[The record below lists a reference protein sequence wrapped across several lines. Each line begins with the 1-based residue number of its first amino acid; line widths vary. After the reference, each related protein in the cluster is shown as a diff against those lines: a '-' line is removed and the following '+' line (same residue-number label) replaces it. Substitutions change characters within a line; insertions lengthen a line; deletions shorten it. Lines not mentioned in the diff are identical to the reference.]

1 MLRRLRLVDF
11 KSFAD
16 EAVELAPL
24 TLLVGANASG
34 KSNCLDALRFLHE
47 TVVDQSIVEIL
58 DGEQRP
64 GAGPNA
70 WQGLRGGSKEA
81 SRIGVDSFLIESTWD
96 IPEVPEDG
104 ISRSIS
110 AMHRIRCRTMPRAT
124 WEEEGIYTE
133 DERTLLVARA
143 IAPGESG
150 ARRIEWTSP
159 AGSVETANGVDHSI
173 LWAILGSV
181 TPGYPRVITGD
192 AAGAALALSEGFK
205 RIVELEI
212 NPARMRGYGKTNR
225 PEMDFNGGNFSGA
238 FWALCRDP
246 EQKRSLLDWLT
257 EVLAPEIAD
266 LDFIHVQ
273 ELGDVMAMLVER
285 DGKRISARSLSDGTL
300 RFLGMLVA
308 LRTAA
313 LGSVF
318 LVEEIDVGLHPARLH
333 VLVEFLEALARER
346 RIQIIATTHSPVMLQ
361 VVSRETLL
369 SAVVFGRVAEHE
381 GTIMRRL
388 GDLPRFEETLERTGI
403 DELFATGWL
412 EMAL

>member
-11 KSFAD
+11 KSFAN

-47 TVVDQSIVEIL
+47 TRVDQTIAEIL

-64 GAGPNA
+64 GSGPNA

-81 SRIGVDSFLIESTWD
+81 SRIGAESFLIESTWA
-96 IPEVPEDG
+96 IPDAE
-104 ISRSIS
+104 ISRPNV
-110 AMHRIRCRTMPRAT
+110 AMHRIRCRTAPRPA
-124 WEEEGIYTE
+124 WDEEGIYT
-133 DERTLLVARA
+133 DDARA
-143 IAPGESG
+143 LLAARALAPGDGG
-150 ARRIEWTSP
+150 ARRVEWTSP
-159 AGSVETANGVDHSI
+159 SGSDETAHWNHHSI
-173 LWAILGSV
+173 LWTILGNV
-181 TPGYPRVITGD
+181 NPGYPRVITD
-192 AAGAALALSEGFK
+192 EAVDVALALDEAFK
-205 RIVELEI
+205 NIIELDI
-212 NPARMRGYGKTNR
+212 TPARMRDYGKTNR
-225 PEMDFNGGNFSGA
+225 DEMDFNGGNFSGA
-238 FWALCRDP
+238 LWALCRDP
-246 EQKRSLLDWLT
+246 EQKRSLVDWLT

-285 DGKRISARSLSDGTL
+285 DGKRVSARSLSDGTL

-313 LGSVF
+313 AGSVF
-318 LVEEIDVGLHPARLH
+318 LIEEIDGGLHPARLH

-346 RIQIIATTHSPVMLQ
+346 RVQIIATTHSPVMLQ
-361 VVSRETLL
+361 AVSRETLR
-369 SAVVFGRVAEHE
+369 SAVVFGRIPERE

-388 GDLPRFEETLERTGI
+388 GDLPRFEETLERTEI

>member
-34 KSNCLDALRFLHE
+34 KSNCLDALRFLAE
-47 TVVDQSIVEIL
+47 TGESIVEIL

-70 WQGLRGGSKEA
+70 WQGLRGGSNEA
-81 SRIGVDSFLIESTWD
+81 SRIGAESFVIESTWD
-96 IPEVPEDG
+96 IPELPDTD
-104 ISRSIS
+104 ISRPIS
-110 AMHRIRCRTMPRAT
+110 AMHRIRCRTAPRPT
-124 WEEEGIYTE
+124 WEEEGIYS
-133 DERTLLVARA
+133 DDARALLVARA
-143 IAPGESG
+143 IVQGEGG
-150 ARRIEWTSP
+150 ARRIEWTSLT
-159 AGSVETANGVDHSI
+159 GSDETANGHDHSI
-173 LWAILGSV
+173 LWTILGSV
-181 TPGYPRVITGD
+181 GPGHPRVITSEVAD
-192 AAGAALALSEGFK
+192 AALALSAGFN

-212 NPARMRGYGKTNR
+212 HPARMRGYGKTNR
-225 PEMDFNGGNFSGA
+225 AEMDFNGRNFSGA
-238 FWALCRDP
+238 LWALCRDP
-246 EQKRSLLDWLT
+246 EQKRSLVDWLT
-257 EVLAPEIAD
+257 EVVAPEIAD
-266 LDFIHVQ
+266 LDFIHVP

-285 DGKRISARSLSDGTL
+285 DGKRVSVRSLSDGTL

-313 LGSVF
+313 PGSVV
-318 LVEEIDVGLHPARLH
+318 LVEEIDGGLHPARLH

-361 VVSRETLL
+361 AVSRSTLR

-388 GDLPRFEETLERTGI
+388 GDLPRFEQTLERTGI

>member
-34 KSNCLDALRFLHE
+34 KSNCLDALRFLRE
-47 TVVDQSIVEIL
+47 TVADQGIGEIL

-64 GAGPNA
+64 GAVPDA

-81 SRIGVDSFLIESTWD
+81 SRIGAESFLIESSWD
-96 IPEVPEDG
+96 IPEMPEFD
-104 ISRSIS
+104 ISRPIS
-110 AMHRIRCRTMPRAT
+110 AMHRIRCRTVPRST
-124 WEEEGIYTE
+124 WEEEGIYT
-133 DERTLLVARA
+133 DDARPLLVARA
-143 IAPGESG
+143 IAQGDSG
-150 ARRIEWTSP
+150 ARRIQWTSP
-159 AGSVETANGVDHSI
+159 IGSVETANGHDYSI
-173 LWAILGSV
+173 LWTILGSV
-181 TPGYPRVITGD
+181 GPDHPRVITREASD
-192 AAGAALALSEGFK
+192 AAFSLSEGFK
-205 RIVELEI
+205 NIVELEI

-225 PEMDFNGGNFSGA
+225 AEMDFNGGNFSGA
-238 FWALCRDP
+238 LWTLCRDP
-246 EQKRSLLDWLT
+246 EQKRSLVDWLT

-266 LDFIHVQ
+266 LDFIHVE

-285 DGKRISARSLSDGTL
+285 DGKRISSRSLSDGTL

-313 LGSVF
+313 SGSVF
-318 LVEEIDVGLHPARLH
+318 LIEEIDSGLHPARRH

-361 VVSRETLL
+361 VVPRETLL
-369 SAVVFGRVAEHE
+369 SAVVFGRVPEHE

>member
-34 KSNCLDALRFLHE
+34 KSNCLDALRFLHQ
-47 TVVDQSIVEIL
+47 TGFDQGIAEVL

-64 GAGPNA
+64 GAVPNA

-81 SRIGVDSFLIESTWD
+81 SRIGAESFLIESTWD
-96 IPEVPEDG
+96 VPEMPEFD
-104 ISRSIS
+104 ISRPIS
-110 AMHRIRCRTMPRAT
+110 AMHRIRCRTVPRPT
-124 WEEEGIYTE
+124 WEEEGIYT
-133 DERTLLVARA
+133 DGARPLLVARA
-143 IAPGESG
+143 IAQGDSG

-159 AGSVETANGVDHSI
+159 TGSVDTTNGHDHSI
-173 LWAILGSV
+173 LWTILGSV
-181 TPGYPRVITGD
+181 GPGHPRVITDKAGD
-192 AAGAALALSEGFK
+192 AALALSESFK
-205 RIVELEI
+205 SIVELEI
-212 NPARMRGYGKTNR
+212 NPGRMRGYGKTNR
-225 PEMDFNGGNFSGA
+225 TEMDFNGGNFSGA
-238 FWALCRDP
+238 LWTLCRDP
-246 EQKRSLLDWLT
+246 EQKRSLVDWLT

-266 LDFIHVQ
+266 LDFIHVE

-285 DGKRISARSLSDGTL
+285 DGKRVSSRSLSDGTL

-308 LRTAA
+308 LRTASS
-313 LGSVF
+313 GSIF

-346 RIQIIATTHSPVMLQ
+346 RIQVIATTHSPVLLQ
-361 VVSRETLL
+361 AVPRETLL
-369 SAVVFGRVAEHE
+369 SAVVFGRVPEHE

-388 GDLPRFEETLERTGI
+388 GDLPRFEETLERSGI
-403 DELFATGWL
+403 DELFSTGWL

>member
-47 TVVDQSIVEIL
+47 TAADQGIGEVL

-64 GAGPNA
+64 GAVPDA

-81 SRIGVDSFLIESTWD
+81 SRIGAESFLIESTWD
-96 IPEVPEDG
+96 IPEMPEFD
-104 ISRSIS
+104 ISRPIS
-110 AMHRIRCRTMPRAT
+110 AMHRIRCRTVPRPT
-124 WEEEGIYTE
+124 WEEEGIYT
-133 DERTLLVARA
+133 DDARPLLVARA
-143 IAPGESG
+143 IARGESG

-159 AGSVETANGVDHSI
+159 TGSVETANGHDYSI
-173 LWAILGSV
+173 LWTILGSV
-181 TPGYPRVITGD
+181 GPGHPRVITGE
-192 AAGAALALSEGFK
+192 AGDAALALSEGFK
-205 RIVELEI
+205 SIVELEI

-225 PEMDFNGGNFSGA
+225 AEMDFNGGNFSGA
-238 FWALCRDP
+238 LWTLCRDP
-246 EQKRSLLDWLT
+246 AQKRSLVDWLT

-266 LDFIHVQ
+266 LDFIHVE

-285 DGKRISARSLSDGTL
+285 DGKRVSSRSLSDGTL

-313 LGSVF
+313 SGSVF

-333 VLVEFLEALARER
+333 VLVEFLEALARDR
-346 RIQIIATTHSPVMLQ
+346 RIQVIATTHSPVLLQ
-361 VVSRETLL
+361 AVPRATLL
-369 SAVVFGRVAEHE
+369 SAVVFGRGAEHE

-388 GDLPRFEETLERTGI
+388 GDLPRFEETLERTGV

>member
-24 TLLVGANASG
+24 TLLIGANASG
-34 KSNCLDALRFLHE
+34 KSNCLDAIRFLHE
-47 TVVDQSIVEIL
+47 AVVEESVVEIL

-81 SRIGVDSFLIESTWD
+81 SRIGAKSFLIESTWD
-96 IPEVPEDG
+96 IPEMPELALSG
-104 ISRSIS
+104 PRSL
-110 AMHRIRCRTMPRAT
+110 MHRIRCRTVPRPT
-124 WEEEGIYTE
+124 WEEEQLHAGE
-133 DERTLLVARA
+133 ARALLVARA
-143 IAPGESG
+143 IEADGG
-150 ARRIEWTSP
+150 ARRIEWTSST
-159 AGSVETANGVDHSI
+159 GSVETANGNDHSI
-173 LWAILGSV
+173 LWTILGSA
-181 TPGYPRVITGD
+181 TPGHPRVITDD
-192 AAGAALALSEGFK
+192 AVGAALALSESFK
-205 RIVELEI
+205 GIAELEI
-212 NPARMRGYGKTNR
+212 NPGRMRGYGTTNR
-225 PEMDFNGGNFSGA
+225 TEMDFNGGNFSGA
-238 FWALCRDP
+238 LWALCRDP
-246 EQKRSLLDWLT
+246 EQKQSLVDWLT
-257 EVLAPEIAD
+257 EVLAPETAD

-273 ELGDVMAMLVER
+273 ELGDVMAILVER

-313 LGSVF
+313 SGSVF
-318 LVEEIDVGLHPARLH
+318 LVEEIDGGLHPARLH

-346 RIQIIATTHSPVMLQ
+346 RIQIIATTHSPAMLQ
-361 VVSRETLL
+361 AVSRETLL
-369 SAVVFGRVAEHE
+369 SAVVFGRIPEHE

-388 GDLPRFEETLERTGI
+388 RDLPRLEETLERTGI

>member
-34 KSNCLDALRFLHE
+34 KSNCLDALRFLHQ
-47 TVVDQSIVEIL
+47 VRADQSVVEIL

-70 WQGLRGGSKEA
+70 WRGIRGGSKEA
-81 SRIGVDSFLIESTWD
+81 SRIGAESFLIESTWD
-96 IPEVPEDG
+96 IPEWPEEAV
-104 ISRSIS
+104 SF
-110 AMHRIRCRTMPRAT
+110 MHRIRCRTVPRPT
-124 WEEEGIYTE
+124 WEEEGIYT
-133 DERTLLVARA
+133 DDAQPLLVARA
-143 IAPGESG
+143 IAQRDSG
-150 ARRIEWTSP
+150 AWRIEWTSP
-159 AGSVETANGVDHSI
+159 TGSAKTAHGRDDSI
-173 LWAILGSV
+173 LGTILGSASSFH
-181 TPGYPRVITGD
+181 PRVITDDTVD
-192 AAGAALALSEGFK
+192 AAMALNVGFES
-205 RIVELEI
+205 IVELEI

-225 PEMDFNGGNFSGA
+225 AEMDFNGGNFSGA
-238 FWALCRDP
+238 LWTLCRDP
-246 EQKRSLLDWLT
+246 EQKRSLVDWLT

-266 LDFIHVQ
+266 LDFIRVE

-285 DGKRISARSLSDGTL
+285 DGKRISSRSLSDGTL

-313 LGSVF
+313 SGSVF
-318 LVEEIDVGLHPARLH
+318 LIEEIDVGLHPARLH

-346 RIQIIATTHSPVMLQ
+346 RIQIIATTHSPVLLQ
-361 VVSRETLL
+361 AVPRETLL
-369 SAVVFGRVAEHE
+369 SAVVFGRVPEHE

>member
-16 EAVELAPL
+16 ETVEFGPL

-47 TVVDQSIVEIL
+47 TGADQGIVEIL

-64 GAGPNA
+64 GAPNG
-70 WQGLRGGSKEA
+70 WQGLRGGSKEV
-81 SRIGVDSFLIESTWD
+81 SRIGAESFLIESTWD
-96 IPEVPEDG
+96 VPTLPDVDLA
-104 ISRSIS
+104 RPIS
-110 AMHRIRCRTMPRAT
+110 AMHRIRCGTIPRPT
-124 WEEEGIYTE
+124 WKEEGIYTDHAE
-133 DERTLLVARA
+133 VLLVARELVDSD
-143 IAPGESG
+143 AP
-150 ARRIEWTSP
+150 RIEWTSP
-159 AGSVETANGVDHSI
+159 IGSVETAKGDDYSI
-173 LWAILGSV
+173 LWTILGSV
-181 TPGYPRVITGD
+181 TPGHPRVITGEAVE
-192 AAGAALALSEGFK
+192 AAQALSESFG

-212 NPARMRGYGKTNR
+212 NPAQMRGYGTTNR
-225 PEMDFNGGNFSGA
+225 TDMDFNGGNFSGA
-238 FWALCRDP
+238 LWALCRDP
-246 EQKRSLLDWLT
+246 AQKGSLVDWLT
-257 EVLAPEIAD
+257 EVVAPEVAN

-285 DGKRISARSLSDGTL
+285 DGKRVSARSLSDGTL

-313 LGSVF
+313 PGSVF
-318 LVEEIDVGLHPARLH
+318 LVEEIDAGLHPARLH

-346 RIQIIATTHSPVMLQ
+346 RIQIIATMHSPVMLQ
-361 VVSRETLL
+361 AVSRATLL
-369 SAVVFGRVAEHE
+369 SAVVFGRIAEHE

-388 GDLPRFEETLERTGI
+388 GDLPHLEQTLERTGI
-403 DELFATGWL
+403 DQLFATGWL

>member
-16 EAVELAPL
+16 ETVEFAPL

-47 TVVDQSIVEIL
+47 TVVDESIVEIL

-81 SRIGVDSFLIESTWD
+81 SRIGADSFLIESTWD
-96 IPEVPEDG
+96 ISQP
-104 ISRSIS
+104 IS
-110 AMHRIRCRTMPRAT
+110 AMHRIRCRTVPLPA
-124 WEEEGIYTE
+124 WEEEGIYT
-133 DERTLLVARA
+133 DDARTLLVARA
-143 IAPGESG
+143 IAGESG
-150 ARRIEWTSP
+150 VRRIEWTSP
-159 AGSVETANGVDHSI
+159 TGSVETSNGVDHSI
-173 LWAILGSV
+173 LWTILGSV
-181 TPGYPRVITGD
+181 TPGRPRVITGEAVD
-192 AAGAALALSEGFK
+192 AARVLSEGFE
-205 RIVELEI
+205 RIVELDI
-212 NPARMRGYGKTNR
+212 NPAGMRGYGKTNR
-225 PEMDFNGGNFSGA
+225 AEMDFNGGNFSGA
-238 FWALCRDP
+238 LWTLCRDP
-246 EQKRSLLDWLT
+246 EQKRSLVDWLT

-313 LGSVF
+313 SGSVF
-318 LVEEIDVGLHPARLH
+318 LVEEIDGGLHPARVH
-333 VLVEFLEALARER
+333 VLVEFLQALARER
-346 RIQIIATTHSPVMLQ
+346 RIQIIATTHSPMMLQ
-361 VVSRETLL
+361 AVPRETLL

>member
-16 EAVELAPL
+16 EAVEVGPL

-34 KSNCLDALRFLHE
+34 KSNCLDALRFLRE
-47 TVVDQSIVEIL
+47 TGVDQGVAEIL

-81 SRIGVDSFLIESTWD
+81 SRIGAESFLIESTWD
-96 IPEVPEDG
+96 IAPMPELDLPG
-104 ISRSIS
+104 SIS
-110 AMHRIRCRTMPRAT
+110 AMHSIRCRTAPRPR
-124 WEEEGIYTE
+124 WEEEGIYT
-133 DERTLLVARA
+133 DDGRALLEAKAVAQST
-143 IAPGESG
+143 SG
-150 ARRIEWTSP
+150 PRRIEWISP
-159 AGSVETANGVDHSI
+159 TGSVVTANGDDYSI
-173 LWAILGSV
+173 LWTVLGSA
-181 TPGYPRVITGD
+181 TPDHPYVITD
-192 AAGAALALSEGFK
+192 EAAEAAFGLSEDFK

-212 NPARMRGYGKTNR
+212 DPARMRGYGKMNR
-225 PEMDFNGGNFSGA
+225 AEMDFNGGNFSGA
-238 FWALCRDP
+238 LWTLCRDA
-246 EQKRSLLDWLT
+246 EQKQSLVDWLT
-257 EVLAPEIAD
+257 EVVAPEIAD
-266 LDFIHVQ
+266 LDFVHVQ

-285 DGKRISARSLSDGTL
+285 DGKRVSTRSLSDGTL

-313 LGSVF
+313 PDSVV
-318 LVEEIDVGLHPARLH
+318 LIEEIDGGLHPARVH

-361 VVSRETLL
+361 AVSRETLL

-381 GTIMRRL
+381 GTVRAANGRCVALAPGGGGCSICV
-388 GDLPRFEETLERTGI
+388 PRFRS
-403 DELFATGWL
+403 
-412 EMAL
+412 

>member
-47 TVVDQSIVEIL
+47 TIVDQSIVEIL

-70 WQGLRGGSKEA
+70 WQGLRGGSKEV
-81 SRIGVDSFLIESTWD
+81 SRIGAASFLIESTWD
-96 IPEVPEDG
+96 IPEVPEADS
-104 ISRSIS
+104 SRPIS
-110 AMHRIRCRTMPRAT
+110 AMHRIRCRTVPRPT
-124 WEEEGIYTE
+124 WEEEGIYT
-133 DERTLLVARA
+133 DDARPLLIARA
-143 IAPGESG
+143 IAQGESG
-150 ARRIEWTSP
+150 ARPIEWTSP
-159 AGSVETANGVDHSI
+159 TGSVETANGHDRSI
-173 LWAILGSV
+173 LWTILGNV
-181 TPGYPRVITGD
+181 TPDHPRAITD
-192 AAGAALALSEGFK
+192 EAVDTALALSEGFAN
-205 RIVELEI
+205 IVELEI

-225 PEMDFNGGNFSGA
+225 AEMDFNGGNFSGA
-238 FWALCRDP
+238 LWTLCRDP
-246 EQKRSLLDWLT
+246 EQKRSLVDWLA

-273 ELGDVMAMLVER
+273 ELGDVMAMLVEG
-285 DGKRISARSLSDGTL
+285 DGKRISSRSLSDGTL

-313 LGSVF
+313 PGSIL
-318 LVEEIDVGLHPARLH
+318 LVEEIDGGLHPARLH

-346 RIQIIATTHSPVMLQ
+346 RIQVIATTHSPTMLQ
-361 VVSRETLL
+361 AVPRETLL

-381 GTIMRRL
+381 GTMMRRL

>member
-1 MLRRLRLVDF
+1 VLRRLRLVDF

-34 KSNCLDALRFLHE
+34 KSNCLDALRFLRE

-70 WQGLRGGSKEA
+70 WQGLRGGSKEV
-81 SRIGVDSFLIESTWD
+81 SRIGAESFLIESTWD
-96 IPEVPEDG
+96 ILEVPELD
-104 ISRSIS
+104 IAQPIS
-110 AMHRIRCRTMPRAT
+110 AMHRIRCRTVPRPTLEA
-124 WEEEGIYTE
+124 EGIYTN
-133 DERTLLVARA
+133 DARTLLAARA
-143 IAPGESG
+143 ISQGERG
-150 ARRIEWTSP
+150 TRRIEWTSP
-159 AGSVETANGVDHSI
+159 AGSVETENGFDHSI
-173 LWAILGSV
+173 LWTIFGSV
-181 TPGYPRVITGD
+181 TPGYPRVIMGEAAD
-192 AAGAALALSEGFK
+192 AVLALSEGFK

-212 NPARMRGYGKTNR
+212 RPTRMRDYGKTNR

-238 FWALCRDP
+238 LWTLCRDP
-246 EQKRSLLDWLT
+246 EQKRSLVDWLT
-257 EVLAPEIAD
+257 EVLAPEIVD

-285 DGKRISARSLSDGTL
+285 DGKRISSRSLSDGTL

-313 LGSVF
+313 SGSVF
-318 LVEEIDVGLHPARLH
+318 LVEEIDGGLHPARLH

-361 VVSRETLL
+361 AVSRETLL

-388 GDLPRFEETLERTGI
+388 GDLSRFEETLERTGI
-403 DELFATGWL
+403 GELFATGWL

>member
-34 KSNCLDALRFLHE
+34 KSNCLDALRFLRE
-47 TVVDQSIVEIL
+47 TVVDRSIVEIL

-70 WQGLRGGSKEA
+70 WQGLRGGSKEV
-81 SRIGVDSFLIESTWD
+81 SRIGAESFLIESTWD
-96 IPEVPEDG
+96 ILEIPALD
-104 ISRSIS
+104 ISQPIS
-110 AMHRIRCRTMPRAT
+110 TMHRIRCRTVPRPT
-124 WEEEGIYTE
+124 WEEEGIYT
-133 DERTLLVARA
+133 DDARTLLVARA
-143 IAPGESG
+143 ISQGERG
-150 ARRIEWTSP
+150 TRRIEWTSP
-159 AGSVETANGVDHSI
+159 TGSVETENGLDHSI
-173 LWAILGSV
+173 LWTLLGSV
-181 TPGYPRVITGD
+181 TPGYPRVITGEV
-192 AAGAALALSEGFK
+192 AEAALALSEGFE

-212 NPARMRGYGKTNR
+212 NPTRMRDYGKTNR
-225 PEMDFNGGNFSGA
+225 AEMDFNGGNFSGA
-238 FWALCRDP
+238 LWALCRDP
-246 EQKRSLLDWLT
+246 EQKRSLVDWLT
-257 EVLAPEIAD
+257 EVLAPEIVE
-266 LDFIHVQ
+266 LDFIHVP

-285 DGKRISARSLSDGTL
+285 DGKRISSRSLSDGTL

-313 LGSVF
+313 PGSVF
-318 LVEEIDVGLHPARLH
+318 LVEEIDGGLHPARLH
-333 VLVEFLEALARER
+333 VLVELLEALARER

-361 VVSRETLL
+361 AVSRETLL
-369 SAVVFGRVAEHE
+369 SAVVFGRVGEHE

-388 GDLPRFEETLERTGI
+388 GDLPRFEEALERTGI
-403 DELFATGWL
+403 GELFATGWL

>member
-1 MLRRLRLVDF
+1 MLRSLRLVDF

-16 EAVELAPL
+16 EAVEFAPL

-34 KSNCLDALRFLHE
+34 KSNCMDALRFLHE
-47 TVVDQSIVEIL
+47 TVVDESIVEIL

-81 SRIGVDSFLIESTWD
+81 SRIGAESFLIESTWD
-96 IPEVPEDG
+96 IPEVPEEDV
-104 ISRSIS
+104 SRPIS
-110 AMHRIRCRTMPRAT
+110 AMHRIRCRTVPRPT
-124 WEEEGIYTE
+124 WEEEGIYT
-133 DERTLLVARA
+133 DDARTLLVARA
-143 IAPGESG
+143 IVQGEGG
-150 ARRIEWTSP
+150 ARRIEWMSP
-159 AGSVETANGVDHSI
+159 TESVETANGDDYSI
-173 LWAILGSV
+173 LWTILGSV
-181 TPGYPRVITGD
+181 TPGHPRVITGEAVD
-192 AAGAALALSEGFK
+192 AALALSEGFK
-205 RIVELEI
+205 SIVELEI

-225 PEMDFNGGNFSGA
+225 AEMDFNGGNFSGA
-238 FWALCRDP
+238 LWALCRDL
-246 EQKRSLLDWLT
+246 EQKRSLVDWLT

-285 DGKRISARSLSDGTL
+285 DGKRVSARSLSDGTL

-313 LGSVF
+313 SGSVF
-318 LVEEIDVGLHPARLH
+318 LVEEIDGGLYPARLH

-361 VVSRETLL
+361 AVSRETLL
-369 SAVVFGRVAEHE
+369 SAVVFGRVAEHG

>member
-16 EAVELAPL
+16 EAVEFAPL

-47 TVVDQSIVEIL
+47 TLVDESIVEIL

-81 SRIGVDSFLIESTWD
+81 SRIGAESFLIESTWD
-96 IPEVPEDG
+96 IPEVPEVD
-104 ISRSIS
+104 ISRPIS
-110 AMHRIRCRTMPRAT
+110 AMHRICCRTVPRPT
-124 WEEEGIYTE
+124 WEEEGIYTH
-133 DERTLLVARA
+133 DARTLLVARA
-143 IAPGESG
+143 IVQGEGG
-150 ARRIEWTSP
+150 ARRIEWTSA
-159 AGSVETANGVDHSI
+159 AGSVETANGHDYSI
-173 LWAILGSV
+173 LWTILGSV
-181 TPGYPRVITGD
+181 TPGPPHVITGE
-192 AAGAALALSEGFK
+192 AADAALALSEGFK
-205 RIVELEI
+205 SIVELEI

-225 PEMDFNGGNFSGA
+225 AEMDFNGGNFSGA
-238 FWALCRDP
+238 LWALCRDP
-246 EQKRSLLDWLT
+246 EQKRSLVDWLT
-257 EVLAPEIAD
+257 EVLAPEVAD

-285 DGKRISARSLSDGTL
+285 DGKRVSARSLSDGTL

-313 LGSVF
+313 SGSVF
-318 LVEEIDVGLHPARLH
+318 LIEEIDGGLHPARLH
-333 VLVEFLEALARER
+333 VLVELLEALARER

-361 VVSRETLL
+361 TVSRETLL

>member
-47 TVVDQSIVEIL
+47 TVFDESIVEIL

-64 GAGPNA
+64 GEGPNA

-81 SRIGVDSFLIESTWD
+81 SRIGAESFLIESTWD
-96 IPEVPEDG
+96 IPELPEVK

-110 AMHRIRCRTMPRAT
+110 AMHRIRCRTVPRPA
-124 WEEEGIYTE
+124 WEEEGIYS
-133 DERTLLVARA
+133 DDARTLLAARA
-143 IAPGESG
+143 ISQDESG
-150 ARRIEWTSP
+150 TRRIEWTSP
-159 AGSVETANGVDHSI
+159 AGSIETAHGLDHSI
-173 LWAILGSV
+173 LWTLLGSV
-181 TPGYPRVITGD
+181 TPGYPRVITD
-192 AAGAALALSEGFK
+192 EAVDAALALSEGFK

-225 PEMDFNGGNFSGA
+225 PEMDFDGGNFSGA
-238 FWALCRDP
+238 LWTLCRDP
-246 EQKRSLLDWLT
+246 EQKRSLVDWLS
-257 EVLAPEIAD
+257 EVLAPEVAD

-285 DGKRISARSLSDGTL
+285 DGKRISSRSLSDGTL

-318 LVEEIDVGLHPARLH
+318 LVEEIDSGLHPARLH

-346 RIQIIATTHSPVMLQ
+346 RIQIIATTHSPLMLQ
-361 VVSRETLL
+361 AVTQETLR

-388 GDLPRFEETLERTGI
+388 GDLPGFEETVKRTRV
-403 DELFATGWL
+403 DDLFATGWL

>member
-1 MLRRLRLVDF
+1 MLRKLRLVDF

-16 EAVELAPL
+16 EAVEIAPL

-34 KSNCLDALRFLHE
+34 KSNCLDALRFLHQ
-47 TVVDQSIVEIL
+47 TAADQTIVEIL

-64 GAGPNA
+64 GGGPNA
-70 WQGLRGGSKEA
+70 WHGLRGGSTEA
-81 SRIGVDSFLIESTWD
+81 SRIGAESFTIESTWG
-96 IPEVPEDG
+96 IPEVSERNVSDP
-104 ISRSIS
+104 IS
-110 AMHRIRCRTMPRAT
+110 AMHRIRCRTVPGPT
-124 WEEEGIYTE
+124 WEEEAIYSG
-133 DERTLLVARA
+133 DAQALLVAKA
-143 IAPGESG
+143 IAHGEGS

-159 AGSVETANGVDHSI
+159 TGSVETTNGIDHSI
-173 LWAILGSV
+173 LWTVLGSV
-181 TPGYPRVITGD
+181 GHGYPRVVTD
-192 AAGAALALSEGFK
+192 RAAEAALALSECFK
-205 RIVELEI
+205 NIVELEI

-225 PEMDFNGGNFSGA
+225 ADMDGSGGNFSGA
-238 FWALCRDP
+238 LWMLCRDP
-246 EQKRSLLDWLT
+246 EQKRSLVDWLT

-266 LDFIHVQ
+266 IDFIHVQ
-273 ELGDVMAMLVER
+273 ELRDVMAILVER

-313 LGSVF
+313 SGSV
-318 LVEEIDVGLHPARLH
+318 LLIEEIDGGLHPARLH

-346 RIQIIATTHSPVMLQ
+346 RIQIIATTHSPAMLQ
-361 VVSRETLL
+361 AVSRETLL
-369 SAVVFGRVAEHE
+369 SAVVFGRVGAHE

-403 DELFATGWL
+403 HDLFATGWL

>member
-16 EAVELAPL
+16 EAVEFAPL

-47 TVVDQSIVEIL
+47 TVVDESIVEIL

-81 SRIGVDSFLIESTWD
+81 SRIGAESFLIESTWD
-96 IPEVPEDG
+96 IPEVPEVD
-104 ISRSIS
+104 ISRPIS
-110 AMHRIRCRTMPRAT
+110 AMHRICCRTVPRPT
-124 WEEEGIYTE
+124 WEEEGIYT
-133 DERTLLVARA
+133 DDARTLLVARA
-143 IAPGESG
+143 IVQGEGG

-159 AGSVETANGVDHSI
+159 TGSFETANGHDYSI
-173 LWAILGSV
+173 LWTILGSV
-181 TPGYPRVITGD
+181 TPGHTHVITD
-192 AAGAALALSEGFK
+192 EAADAALALSEGFK
-205 RIVELEI
+205 SIIELEI

-225 PEMDFNGGNFSGA
+225 AEMDFNGGNFSGA
-238 FWALCRDP
+238 LWALCRDP
-246 EQKRSLLDWLT
+246 EQKRSLVDWLT

-285 DGKRISARSLSDGTL
+285 DGKRVSARSLSDGTL

-313 LGSVF
+313 SGSVF
-318 LVEEIDVGLHPARLH
+318 FVEEIDGGLHPARLH

-361 VVSRETLL
+361 AVSRETLL
-369 SAVVFGRVAEHE
+369 SAIVFGRVAEHD

>member
-16 EAVELAPL
+16 EAVDLAPL

-34 KSNCLDALRFLHE
+34 KSNCLDALRFLHS
-47 TVVDQSIVEIL
+47 TDVDQSIVEIL

-70 WQGLRGGSKEA
+70 WQGLRGGSKEV
-81 SRIGVDSFLIESTWD
+81 SRIGANSFLIESTWD
-96 IPEVPEDG
+96 IPEVAEEDVP
-104 ISRSIS
+104 RPIS
-110 AMHRIRCRTMPRAT
+110 AMHRIRCRTVPRPT
-124 WEEEGIYTE
+124 WEEEGIYTA
-133 DERTLLVARA
+133 DARPLLVARA
-143 IAPGESG
+143 IAQGDSG

-159 AGSVETANGVDHSI
+159 TGSVETANGHDHSI
-173 LWAILGSV
+173 LSTILGSV
-181 TPGYPRVITGD
+181 APDRPHVITDEAVD
-192 AAGAALALSEGFK
+192 AAMALSEGFK
-205 RIVELEI
+205 RIGELEI

-225 PEMDFNGGNFSGA
+225 AEMDFNGGNFSGA
-238 FWALCRDP
+238 LWTLCRDP
-246 EQKRSLLDWLT
+246 EQKRSLVDWLT
-257 EVLAPEIAD
+257 EVVAPEIAD

-285 DGKRISARSLSDGTL
+285 DGKRISSRSLSDGTL

-313 LGSVF
+313 SGSVF
-318 LVEEIDVGLHPARLH
+318 LVEEIDGGLHPARLH

-346 RIQIIATTHSPVMLQ
+346 RIQVIATTHSPVLLQ
-361 VVSRETLL
+361 AVPRETLF

>member
-34 KSNCLDALRFLHE
+34 KSNCLDALRFLHQ
-47 TVVDQSIVEIL
+47 TDVDQGIVEIL

-64 GAGPNA
+64 GAVPNA

-81 SRIGVDSFLIESTWD
+81 SRIGAESFLIESTWG
-96 IPEVPEDG
+96 IPELPEFD
-104 ISRSIS
+104 ISRPIS
-110 AMHRIRCRTMPRAT
+110 AMHRIRCRTVPRPT
-124 WEEEGIYTE
+124 WEEEGIYT
-133 DERTLLVARA
+133 DDARPLLVART
-143 IAPGESG
+143 ITQGDSG
-150 ARRIEWTSP
+150 ARRIEWTSQT
-159 AGSVETANGVDHSI
+159 GSVETANGHDHSI
-173 LWAILGSV
+173 LWTILGSV
-181 TPGYPRVITGD
+181 GPGHPRVITDEAGD
-192 AAGAALALSEGFK
+192 AARALSASFK
-205 RIVELEI
+205 SIVELEI

-225 PEMDFNGGNFSGA
+225 AEMDFNGGNFSGA
-238 FWALCRDP
+238 LWTLCRDL
-246 EQKRSLLDWLT
+246 EQKRSLVDWLT

-266 LDFIHVQ
+266 LDFIHVE
-273 ELGDVMAMLVER
+273 ELGDVMAMLIEH
-285 DGKRISARSLSDGTL
+285 DGKRISSRSLSDGTL

-313 LGSVF
+313 SGSVF
-318 LVEEIDVGLHPARLH
+318 LVEEIDGGLHPARLH
-333 VLVEFLEALARER
+333 VLVEFLEAVARER

-361 VVSRETLL
+361 AVSRETLL
-369 SAVVFGRVAEHE
+369 SAVVFGRVPEHE

-388 GDLPRFEETLERTGI
+388 GDLPHFEETLERTGI

>member
-34 KSNCLDALRFLHE
+34 KSNCLDALRFLQQARA
-47 TVVDQSIVEIL
+47 DQSIVEIL

-81 SRIGVDSFLIESTWD
+81 SRIGAESFLIESTWD
-96 IPEVPEDG
+96 IPEWPEEDV
-104 ISRSIS
+104 SF
-110 AMHRIRCRTMPRAT
+110 MHRIRCRTVPRPT
-124 WEEEGIYTE
+124 WQEEGIYA
-133 DERTLLVARA
+133 DDARPLLVARA
-143 IAPGESG
+143 IAHGESG
-150 ARRIEWTSP
+150 TRRIEWTSP
-159 AGSVETANGVDHSI
+159 TGSVETTNGHDHSI
-173 LWAILGSV
+173 LGSV
-181 TPGYPRVITGD
+181 GPGHPRVITDEAVD
-192 AAGAALALSEGFK
+192 AAMALNAGFES
-205 RIVELEI
+205 IVELEI

-225 PEMDFNGGNFSGA
+225 AEMDFNGGNFSGA
-238 FWALCRDP
+238 LWTLCRDP
-246 EQKRSLLDWLT
+246 VQKRSLVEWLT
-257 EVLAPEIAD
+257 EVLAPEIAE
-266 LDFIHVQ
+266 LDFIHVE

-285 DGKRISARSLSDGTL
+285 DGKRISSRSLSDGTL

-313 LGSVF
+313 SGSVF
-318 LVEEIDVGLHPARLH
+318 LVEEIDGGLHPARLH

-346 RIQIIATTHSPVMLQ
+346 RLQIIATTHSPVMLQ
-361 VVSRETLL
+361 AVPRETLL
-369 SAVVFGRVAEHE
+369 SAVVFGRVPEHE

-403 DELFATGWL
+403 DELFSTGWL